1 MKHIRLIGVIFT
13 LIFTMNCEKQYLPSP
28 PIKEEFPNCRLIE
41 IQKKG
46 SRSGKI
52 TKTVF
57 EYDKEL
63 LTKETVIFDNEYII
77 SIYLYEYEHNGNII
91 NKFRYDSAISEK
103 WLITKYELKNDIL
116 QSIKEYDSENEI
128 WLESKYQYE
137 NGHLRILTKTNSQYG
152 VDKWEIKTDS
162 KGKVIYR
169 KQIYYNGQLQ
179 SIEYAIY
186 STYDDKLNPF
196 YHFPGGYGFD
206 PSQNNVISSISTADG
221 DTTSTSKWSRTYY
234 DNRLLK
240 TRIDKSTYQTFH
252 NTFIYDCE

>member
-1 MKHIRLIGVIFT
+1 MKHIRLIGVIIT
-13 LIFTMNCEKQYLPSP
+13 TIFTMNCEKQNLPSP
-28 PIKEEFPNCRLIE
+28 PIKEVFPNCRLIE

-46 SRSGKI
+46 SRSGNI
-52 TKTVF
+52 TKHVF

-63 LTKETVIFDNEYII
+63 LTKETVIYDNEYII

-91 NKFRYDSAISEK
+91 NKFRYDSTTSEK
-103 WLITKYELKNDIL
+103 RLITKYELKNDIL

-128 WLESKYQYE
+128 WSESKYQYE
-137 NGHLRILTKTNSQYG
+137 NGHLRILTITHSHG
-152 VDKWEIKTDS
+152 VNKWEIKTDS
-162 KGKVIYR
+162 KGNVIYR

-179 SIEYAIY
+179 SIEYVIH

-206 PSQNNVISSISTADG
+206 PSQNNELSSITTADG
-221 DTTSTSKWSRTYY
+221 DTTSTSKWARTYY

-240 TRIDKSTYQTFH
+240 TRVDDEGIHGPYR